1 MQVHHCGKVF
11 VGLVNGQVQI
21 FRRDHTVNW
30 DLNRLV
36 KYSLDHL
43 ILSKPFSPATIT
55 IGTEPVCCLLPTSGA
70 LYTASGQKILM
81 LDAWANSVIRSF
93 TANGEQGGGGE
104 GGSISGTEGS
114 IMSLKNQAAS
124 AASSMVNMA
133 SMVNHM
139 AVCGIGL
146 WVALHH
152 SSTVS
157 LYHTESFIHMQ
168 DINIASNVSRALGG
182 SSKRSIYVTA
192 LSAAKGL
199 LWVGDLSL
207 FLTKV
212 TQWFSGGDQRW
223 HSLDDPPAEAGGGA
237 HHLWQ
242 GKHLLPRTLWPS
254 QDVPATPAEGK
265 D

>member
-1 MQVHHCGKVF
+1 MGRCLSAWSTGKF
-11 VGLVNGQVQI
+11 KSSAETTPSTGTSTGWCQI
-21 FRRDHTVNW
+21 QLGSFNPTK
-30 DLNRLV
+30 L
-36 KYSLDHL
+36 
-43 ILSKPFSPATIT
+43 FSPAIIT
-55 IGTEPVCCLLPTSGA
+55 IGTDPVCCLLPTSGA

-81 LDAWANSVIRSF
+81 LDAWANTVIRSF
-93 TANGEQGGGGE
+93 VANGEQSGGGE
-104 GGSISGTEGS
+104 GASISGTEGS

-133 SMVNHM
+133 SMVSHM

-146 WVALHH
+146 WVALNH

-199 LWVGDLSL
+199 LWVC
-207 FLTKV
+207 TNPCV
-212 TQWFSGGDQRW
+212 TFC
-223 HSLDDPPAEAGGGA
+223 
-237 HHLWQ
+237 
-242 GKHLLPRTLWPS
+242 
-254 QDVPATPAEGK
+254 
-265 D
+265 

>member
-1 MQVHHCGKVF
+1 
-11 VGLVNGQVQI
+11 
-21 FRRDHTVNW
+21 
-30 DLNRLV
+30 
-36 KYSLDHL
+36 
-43 ILSKPFSPATIT
+43 
-55 IGTEPVCCLLPTSGA
+55 
-70 LYTASGQKILM
+70 M

-93 TANGEQGGGGE
+93 MANGEQGGGGE
-104 GGSISGTEGS
+104 GTNISGTEGS
-114 IMSLKNQAAS
+114 IMSLKNQTAS

-133 SMVNHM
+133 SMVSHM

-199 LWVGDLSL
+199 LWVGNN
-207 FLTKV
+207 
-212 TQWFSGGDQRW
+212 
-223 HSLDDPPAEAGGGA
+223 
-237 HHLWQ
+237 
-242 GKHLLPRTLWPS
+242 PS
-254 QDVPATPAEGK
+254 ITYPGFQPK
-265 D
+265 

>member
-1 MQVHHCGKVF
+1 MYDQQPVHRYDQP
-11 VGLVNGQVQI
+11 L
-21 FRRDHTVNW
+21 
-30 DLNRLV
+30 L
-36 KYSLDHL
+36 
-43 ILSKPFSPATIT
+43 SPATIS

-81 LDAWANSVIRSF
+81 LDAWANAVIRSF
-93 TANGEQGGGGE
+93 MANGEQGGGGE
-104 GGSISGTEGS
+104 GASISGTEGS

-124 AASSMVNMA
+124 TASSMVNMT
-133 SMVNHM
+133 SMVSHM

-146 WVALHH
+146 WVALNH

-199 LWVGDLSL
+199 LWVCSNLSL
-207 FLTKV
+207 F
-212 TQWFSGGDQRW
+212 
-223 HSLDDPPAEAGGGA
+223 PI
-237 HHLWQ
+237 
-242 GKHLLPRTLWPS
+242 
-254 QDVPATPAEGK
+254 
-265 D
+265 